1 MTAVPGVALSRAAWI
16 DFIGEFSEPL
26 LPLLPELE
34 TQINPL
40 RGNIGERRHMI
51 VPLDFLK

>member
-26 LPLLPELE
+26 LALLPVLE
-34 TQINPL
+34 TQITFFGVKLEN
-40 RGNIGERRHMI
+40 GVI
-51 VPLDFLK
+51 

>member
-1 MTAVPGVALSRAAWI
+1 M

-34 TQINPL
+34 TQITRFGVILENSV
-40 RGNIGERRHMI
+40 I
-51 VPLDFLK
+51 

>member
-1 MTAVPGVALSRAAWI
+1 VPGFALSRAAWI

-34 TQINPL
+34 TQITRFAAILEN
-40 RGNIGERRHMI
+40 GVI
-51 VPLDFLK
+51 